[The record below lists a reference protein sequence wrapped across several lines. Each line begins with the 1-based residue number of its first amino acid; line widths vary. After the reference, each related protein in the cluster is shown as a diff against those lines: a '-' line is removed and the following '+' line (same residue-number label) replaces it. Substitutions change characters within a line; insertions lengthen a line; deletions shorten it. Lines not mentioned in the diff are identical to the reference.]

1 MLDPSLNNAASFAD
15 SKGNVPIVIKGG
27 AIKAKML
34 QMKKN
39 SCKKAVPWHKK
50 CFPCCF

>member
-1 MLDPSLNNAASFAD
+1 MLDPGLNNAASFAD

-50 CFPCCF
+50 CFPFCF